1 MPIEFAPWLV
11 QRKKG
16 FKKSI
21 DQDDAR
27 RRREEMQIQIRKNKR
42 EESVNQRRRIGT
54 LSLYYQQYHLLHLK
68 GMMVDVMK
76 PNGGRL
82 SLPLCLL

>member
-1 MPIEFAPWLV
+1 MVLL

-42 EESVNQRRRIGT
+42 EESVNQRRRIGKWSRKGNKPG
-54 LSLYYQQYHLLHLK
+54 LYSLVPFSEEEQ
-68 GMMVDVMK
+68 
-76 PNGGRL
+76 
-82 SLPLCLL
+82 

>member
-1 MPIEFAPWLV
+1 VTNVCGFVGNL

-54 LSLYYQQYHLLHLK
+54 WFVWLVIDALSVQEPSWYWL
-68 GMMVDVMK
+68 
-76 PNGGRL
+76 
-82 SLPLCLL
+82 